1 MPVPE
6 QARFTTPSMA
16 DTDDTRRLDQQFNQ
30 FPIFARAERAYGA
43 ATLATTRTLGTYADV
58 AGVSVIN
65 FFKNYDWTDIFVRV
79 DLTSY
84 ATTAGTVHTFGM
96 SVNGAA
102 AIEIVQCFHNVASNH
117 ATNIGWKRLAGGVR
131 GTNYNAGKHTFQL
144 QWASNGVNVANLDTY
159 DRIRIVI
166 EEVIPAQAG
175 STT

>member
-16 DTDDTRRLDQQFNQ
+16 DTDDTRRLDQQFNGL
-30 FPIFARAERAYGA
+30 PIFARAERAYGA
-43 ATLATTRTLGTYADV
+43 ATLSTARTLGTYADV

-79 DLTSY
+79 DLTSFMS
-84 ATTAGTVHTFGM
+84 APAQHQFGM

-102 AIEIVQCFHNVASNH
+102 AIEIVECYHNPTISTH
-117 ATNIGWKRLAGGVR
+117 MTNSGWKRLAGGVR

-144 QWASNGVNVANLDTY
+144 QWKSDATNSANLDTN

>member
-1 MPVPE
+1 MRVPE
-6 QARFTTPSMA
+6 QARYTTPTMS
-16 DTDDTRRLDQQFNQ
+16 DNSDSRRLDQQFNG

-43 ATLATTRTLGTYADV
+43 ATLSTTRTLGTYADV
-58 AGVSVIN
+58 TGVSVIN
-65 FFKNYDWTDIFVRV
+65 FLKNYDWTDIFVDVRV
-79 DLTSY
+79 TSY
-84 ATTAGTVHTFGM
+84 MASPAQHQFGM

-102 AIEIVQCFHNVASNH
+102 AIEIVQCYHNPAG
-117 ATNIGWKRLAGGVR
+117 ATHMANSGWKRLAGGVR

-144 QWASNGVNVANLDTY
+144 QWKSDAVVQASLDGN